1 MPFKKILMTDFIG
14 ELRWRGM
21 LHDMMPGTEEQLKK
35 EMTSAYIGFDPTAS
49 SLHIGNL
56 ATIMLLVHFQR
67 SGHKP
72 YALVGG
78 ATGMVGDPSG
88 KSEERK
94 LLDEETLRK
103 NQAGVKKQLEK
114 FLDFSGV
121 KNSAVMVNNYDWF
134 KDFGFLDFLRD
145 AGKHITVNYM
155 MAKDSVKNRL
165 ETGLSFTE
173 FSYQLL
179 QGYDFYHLYSHHN
192 VKLQMG
198 GSDQWGNITTGTEF
212 IRRKANGEA
221 FALTAPLVTKADGTK
236 FGKSEG
242 GNIWL
247 DPEMTSPYK
256 FYQFWLNCSDE
267 DSHRLIR
274 VFTLL
279 SKEEIERLEKE
290 HAEAPHLRILQQA
303 IAKDV
308 TIRVHSLADYEMA
321 VKASGILFG
330 KDVKAELE
338 EIDERT
344 LLQVF
349 EGVPMVEVSRQTLE
363 STPSVTDLL
372 STETQGQIFPSK
384 GEARK
389 MIQGGGVSINKMKV
403 TDPNEKPDYQLLK
416 GKYLLAQKGK
426 KSYFLIKVQ

>member
-1 MPFKKILMTDFIG
+1 MIDFIE
-14 ELRWRGM
+14 ELKWRGM

-35 EMTSAYIGFDPTAS
+35 EMTAAYIGFDPTAS

-67 SGHKP
+67 AGHKP
-72 YALVGG
+72 FALVGG
-78 ATGMVGDPSG
+78 ATGMIGDPSG

-94 LLDEETLRK
+94 LLDEETLRH
-103 NQAGVKKQLEK
+103 NQASIKVQLEK
-114 FLDFSGV
+114 FLDFSGI

-134 KDFGFLDFLRD
+134 KGFGFLQFLRD

-155 MAKDSVKNRL
+155 MAKDSVKSRL

-179 QGYDFYHLYSHHN
+179 QGYDFYHLYSHHK

-221 FALTAPLVTKADGTK
+221 FALTAPLVTKSDGTK

-279 SKEEIERLEKE
+279 SKEEIDALEKE
-290 HAEAPHLRILQQA
+290 HAAAPHLRTLQQA
-303 IAKDV
+303 IAKEV
-308 TIRVHSLADYEMA
+308 TTRVHSQAEYETA
-321 VKASGILFG
+321 VKASSILFG
-330 KDVKAELE
+330 KDVTTELE
-338 EIDERT
+338 EIDEKT

-349 EGVPMVEVSRQTLE
+349 EGVPLVEITNGALQTA
-363 STPSVTDLL
+363 STVTDLL
-372 STETQGQIFPSK
+372 SAETNFEIFPSK
-384 GEARK
+384 AEARK
-389 MIQGGGVSINKMKV
+389 MIQGGGVSINKVKIA
-403 TDPNEKPDYQLLK
+403 DAAEKPAYKLLK
-416 GKYLLAQKGK
+416 SKYLLAQKGK
-426 KSYFLIKVQ
+426 KNYYLIKVI